1 MVRAKPICILSV
13 DDHPVLRDGLVFGE
27 GAYRSPETWARR
39 EKGGHFAGWEQPH
52 LSPKKSVRVSIAPL
66 SVAGSPTSESC

>member
-27 GAYRSPETWARR
+27 DAYRPPETWAGAKRAATSRR
-39 EKGGHFAGWEQPH
+39 GNSRNF
-52 LSPKKSVRVSIAPL
+52 SPQKSVRVSIAPL
-66 SVAGSPTSESC
+66 SVAGNPTSESC